1 MNEANLFTMW
11 LDQDRPSKLTR
22 NQIQSSF
29 FGDMEN
35 MPLCDLIAV
44 MYHGLDY
51 QALMALKKL
60 RQHFEDEMH
69 HLEELTYP
77 QGVEA

>member
-11 LDQDRPSKLTR
+11 LNQDRPSNLTR
-22 NQIQSSF
+22 NQIRASMIN
-29 FGDMEN
+29 DMEN

-44 MYHGLDY
+44 MYHGHDFQSLI
-51 QALMALKKL
+51 ALKKL
-60 RQHFEDEMH
+60 RQHFEDEMN
-69 HLEELTYP
+69 HLEQLTYP